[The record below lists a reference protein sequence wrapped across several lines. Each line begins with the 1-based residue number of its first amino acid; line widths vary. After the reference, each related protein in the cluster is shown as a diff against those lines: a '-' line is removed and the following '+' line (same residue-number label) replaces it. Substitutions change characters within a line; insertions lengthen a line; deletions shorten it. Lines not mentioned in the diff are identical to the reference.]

1 MNFIKL
7 SKLIVP
13 MLLLISSLNLFSYDV
28 GDYADDITFED
39 IDWGMNNIPE
49 YSQKSLSQLTAE
61 GKTVV
66 IYFVDITFA

>member
-1 MNFIKL
+1 MNNLKL
-7 SKLIVP
+7 SKIIIL
-13 MLLLISSLNLFSYDV
+13 LLLIFLNSSLFSYNI

-66 IYFVDITFA
+66 IYFFDITFA